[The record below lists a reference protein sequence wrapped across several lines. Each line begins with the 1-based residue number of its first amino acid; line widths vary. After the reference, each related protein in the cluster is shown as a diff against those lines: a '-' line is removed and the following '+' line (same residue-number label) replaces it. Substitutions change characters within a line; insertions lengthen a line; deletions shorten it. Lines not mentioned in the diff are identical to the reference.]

1 MNLTLRTAKK
11 SDCAVLHQ
19 LITELA
25 IFEKEPDAVTNT
37 IEQLEVDGFG
47 PHPLFDS
54 FVVEKEGEVIGFA
67 LTYYRYSTWKG
78 KTLYLEDLYV
88 KEDHRGSGAGK
99 LLFEHCIAFGKEQ
112 SCNRMAWQVLDWN
125 EPAIEF
131 YKKYGT
137 TIDTEWYNCSLEIG
151 V

>member
-1 MNLTLRTAKK
+1 MNLILRTAKK
-11 SDCAVLHQ
+11 SDCEVLHQ

-25 IFEKEPDAVTNT
+25 VYEREPKGVSNT
-37 IEQLEVDGFG
+37 IEQLEIDGFG
-47 PHPLFDS
+47 PSPLFDA
-54 FVVEKEGEVIGFA
+54 FVVENDNEVIGFA

-88 KEDHRGSGAGK
+88 KEAYRGSGAGK
-99 LLFEHCIAFGKEQ
+99 MLFEHCIRFGRQQ
-112 SCNRMAWQVLDWN
+112 SCKRMVWQVLDWN
-125 EPAIEF
+125 TPAIDF